1 MRPGSEERIALYC
14 RRAEAGEPLF
24 DDIPKSC
31 FESIPLLPQ
40 LKKRA
45 TMQKLTI
52 TEAIEVLTDDTAIE
66 ELSASIRTKEEEL
79 NKLKKVFRMLTGKP
93 TSSGRKLPSTM
104 TEDRKQLERRIME
117 LLESTVEPLTPKQI
131 GDRLGVGFMNVGKC
145 VSASDQLEKDGTY
158 VVLAN

>member
-1 MRPGSEERIALYC
+1 
-14 RRAEAGEPLF
+14 
-24 DDIPKSC
+24 
-31 FESIPLLPQ
+31 
-40 LKKRA
+40 
-45 TMQKLTI
+45 MQKLTI